1 MSSFSHL
8 RSHKYI
14 DLVTFRKNGI
24 GVHTPVWFAG
34 DDDRLY
40 VFSNPKSGKLKR
52 IRNNP
57 RVEIAPCTMRGKVVG
72 PQFPA
77 TVRILPQQEWDQ
89 ARNAIHAKYWLTRI
103 PFLWSKR
110 NVYLEITV

>member
-57 RVEIAPCTMRGKVVG
+57 RVEIAPCTMRGKALGAYV
-72 PQFPA
+72 PA
-77 TVRILPQQEWDQ
+77 TGRVAGD
-89 ARNAIHAKYWLTRI
+89 RNAARAAIRGKYWMARI
-103 PFLWSKR
+103 PFIWSKDST
-110 NVYLEITV
+110 YLELLPA